1 MRTLLTGNITPVR
14 SVVPGMTWIVWLP
27 LGWLALS
34 VAAAVVFG
42 RVIRAR
48 DEREKSRQLEHR
60 DDDPSRSAS

>member
-1 MRTLLTGNITPVR
+1 
-14 SVVPGMTWIVWLP
+14 MTWIVWLP